1 MMQSLRDNMKLIIW
15 ITAIVFLVGF
25 GILQLGGVF
34 GNQPG
39 AQSRGPNGVVA
50 EINGEPIRYEE
61 YIGTVNQMTRQLE
74 QTRPLQAG
82 EDAYIREQAWQT
94 LVRNKLL
101 QQEAKR
107 RHLEATPDE
116 IKMALRVSPPEFIVQ
131 SGAFKGENGQFDYR
145 RYLAELDNPNS
156 QVPWGQV
163 EALVADQLPIQKLQ
177 EEVVAAAKVSEGDV
191 RERYL
196 LQNEK
201 IGLQA
206 IQFLP
211 DSFAV
216 DTTRIGG
223 ADVEAYY
230 KAHPEEFTGPEEVK
244 VAVMLIPR
252 KPDPTDFDAERER
265 LRAVLD
271 MARAQPDSF
280 PSLARSYSEIQSA
293 QRGGDPGVEPFFDE
307 LRPAFRSGMMNV
319 QPGQVTDIIQEERS
333 LHIFKVEKRY
343 TDPATKREKIKYRE
357 LAVRVEPG
365 TNAVR
370 AAREVAAKAEKDA
383 QRSGLEAVATKL
395 GMRTYTSDY
404 FAFGQSGNEVLQRFP
419 ELESWMF
426 RAKTGAVS
434 STVPTE
440 NGYFVFQVVDH
451 RQAGVRPLNKM
462 ESEAKA
468 MLIRSLRMQRAREA
482 AQQALAA
489 LNSGAPQAQVAA
501 QFHGR
506 VADAAEA
513 TRNGYIS
520 SVGGREPRVIGALFA
535 MTPNGPWS
543 GPLTGDA
550 GIYVA
555 RTVSHTTPSEDEFR
569 KQEAQVRD
577 QLLNERRQLIFVD
590 WMQNLRRKANIKDF
604 REQYF
609 EA

>member
-34 GNQPG
+34 GTQPG
-39 AQSRGPNGVVA
+39 TQRGPSGVVA
-50 EINGEPIRYEE
+50 EINGEPIRYDE

-101 QQEAKR
+101 MQEARR
-107 RHLEATPDE
+107 RHLAATPDE
-116 IKMALRVSPPEFIVQ
+116 IKMAVRVSPPEFIVQ
-131 SGAFKGENGQFDYR
+131 SGVFKGENGQFDYR

-177 EEVVAAAKVSEGDV
+177 EEVVAAAKVSDGDV

-201 IGLQA
+201 IGIQA
-206 IQFLP
+206 IQFAP
-211 DSFAV
+211 DSFQV

-223 ADVEAYY
+223 ADVESYY
-230 KAHPEEFTGPEEVK
+230 KAHPDQFTGPEEVK

-252 KPDPTDFDAERER
+252 KPDPTDFSVEKER

-280 PSLARSYSEIQSA
+280 PSLARSYSEIGSA
-293 QRGGDPGVEPFFDE
+293 GKGGDPGVEPFFDE
-307 LRPAFRSGMMNV
+307 LRPSFRRGLENV
-319 QPGQVTDIIQEERS
+319 QPGQVSDIIQEERS

-370 AAREVAAKAEKDA
+370 AARALAAKAEKDA
-383 QRSGLEAVATKL
+383 TGTGLEAVATKM
-395 GMRTYTSDY
+395 GMRTYTSEY

-426 RAKTGAVS
+426 RSKTGAVS

-440 NGYFVFQVVDH
+440 NGYFIFQVVDH

-462 ESEAKA
+462 ETEAKA
-468 MLIRSLRMQRAREA
+468 LLVQSLKMQRAREA
-482 AQQALAA
+482 AQQASAA
-489 LNSGAPQAQVAA
+489 LNGGAAPAQVAA
-501 QFHGR
+501 QLHGR
-506 VADAAEA
+506 IADAPDA

-535 MTPNGPWS
+535 MAPNGPWS

-550 GIYVA
+550 AVYVA
-555 RTVSHTTPSEDEFR
+555 RVTSHLTPSEEEFR
-569 KQEAQVRD
+569 KQEPQVRE